1 MRQHILQR
9 RAARLWRSL
18 VGVRWERL
26 QGSIAARYY
35 ARVTL
40 PLRWWHA
47 LGQPEQFTPR
57 LPWWQ
62 PFVFAWLRG
71 TGWLRPRRS
80 SHHSFTEPC

>member
-1 MRQHILQR
+1 
-9 RAARLWRSL
+9 

-62 PFVFAWLRG
+62 PFVFAWLCG

-80 SHHSFTEPC
+80 SPHISTEPY